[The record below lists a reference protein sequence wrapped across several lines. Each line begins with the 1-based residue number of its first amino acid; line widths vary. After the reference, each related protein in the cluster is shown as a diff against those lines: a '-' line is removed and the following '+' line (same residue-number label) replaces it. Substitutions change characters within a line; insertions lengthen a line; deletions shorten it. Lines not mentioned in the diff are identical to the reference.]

1 MPEIIEPYYVSMLKG
16 HGFTPDPDDHQYGA
30 LGLCWKLSPEIGEG
44 SYWTYGQKDLYDIKI
59 HNFSFHEDSL
69 LEFSLPECL
78 SITRYD
84 SISGEEL
91 APYRRLSAG
100 CIKTYIGGYEPYQV
114 LIHKNIPIHS
124 IGIEIMPAYYE
135 DYLKKQY
142 PEEYRNPV
150 EAFRKIDQTTDFPE
164 MSRLL
169 SELQNHRGDGIAAK
183 LFYESKVA
191 EALSLVVEYQKKRP
205 AAPSKLSQ
213 SDLERIQTVAAYL
226 SDHYAA
232 EIPMERLTQIACM
245 GTTKLKSSFKKVYDC
260 TITEYL
266 HLQPLCGI
274 VPKKHRAIT
283 GGVSESRTPVMKHQ
297 KGTGGASLTNGGIQ
311 FLSFISIFR
320 VLSEVDYNEVF
331 TASQGRD
338 INSDLYSGRSL
349 RRQPGDSP
357 GAALPQELSVVGD
370 DQHAQP
376 PFCEFSEQAAHLQ
389 HVGVVQSA
397 GGLIENQQF
406 FSAEAAVYNCQPLL
420 LPARERQGVCLDILS
435 QIHSLQRGHGFHLIR
450 VIPQPGFGQHAVGK
464 ELEVHILHDE
474 KAQPFPVFPTGRFS
488 VPEDRPGFLLHQAAE
503 AAGQSGLPRP
513 VVAGDGGDLSPG
525 GGKGHLFPHSRPIIG
540 GPQAPHR

>member
-1 MPEIIEPYYVSMLKG
+1 MPEMTEPYYVSMLKG

-59 HNFSFHEDSL
+59 HNFSFHKDSL

-91 APYRRLSAG
+91 SPYRRLSAG

-114 LIHKNIPIHS
+114 LIHKNIPIRS

-169 SELQNHRGDGIAAK
+169 SEVQNYRGDGIAAK

-205 AAPSKLSQ
+205 AAYIKLSQ
-213 SDLERIQTVAAYL
+213 ADLERIQTVAAYL

-232 EIPMERLTQIACM
+232 EIPMEADANCLHGNHETQEQFQKGLRLHHHRVHPAAPHEPGGVPADQHRLIHRPDRSDRW
-245 GTTKLKSSFKKVYDC
+245 L
-260 TITEYL
+260 L
-266 HLQPLCGI
+266 HLQPLCGA
-274 VPKKHRAIT
+274 VPEEYRAT
-283 GGVSESRTPVMKHQ
+283 AGRVPESGKPVIGHE
-297 KGTGGASLTNGGIQ
+297 KGTGCRPLMGGIQ
-311 FLSFISIFR
+311 FLSIFHSRLPAMNIYFIACTHHRLDVSRMFGILLQLF
-320 VLSEVDYNEVF
+320 S
-331 TASQGRD
+331 
-338 INSDLYSGRSL
+338 
-349 RRQPGDSP
+349 
-357 GAALPQELSVVGD
+357 
-370 DQHAQP
+370 QP
-376 PFCEFSEQAAHLQ
+376 PDGILHRVRPVKIFLPP
-389 HVGVVQSA
+389 
-397 GGLIENQQF
+397 GGLIELRF
-406 FSAEAAVYNCQPLL
+406 GEH
-420 LPARERQGVCLDILS
+420 LPW
-435 QIHSLQRGHGFHLIR
+435 
-450 VIPQPGFGQHAVGK
+450 
-464 ELEVHILHDE
+464 
-474 KAQPFPVFPTGRFS
+474 
-488 VPEDRPGFLLHQAAE
+488 
-503 AAGQSGLPRP
+503 
-513 VVAGDGGDLSPG
+513 
-525 GGKGHLFPHSRPIIG
+525 
-540 GPQAPHR
+540 

>member
-16 HGFTPDPDDHQYGA
+16 HGFTPDPDDYQYGA

-114 LIHKNIPIHS
+114 LIHKNIPIRS

-135 DYLKKQY
+135 DYLKRQY

-169 SELQNHRGDGIAAK
+169 SDLQNYRGDGIAAK

-191 EALSLVVEYQKKRP
+191 ETLSLVVEYQKKRP
-205 AAPSKLSQ
+205 TAPSKLSQ
-213 SDLERIQTVAAYL
+213 ADLERIQTVAAYL

-232 EIPMERLTQIACM
+232 EIPMERFDADRLHGDHETQEQFQKGLRLHHHRVHPTAPHEPGGVPADQHRLIHRPDRPDR
-245 GTTKLKSSFKKVYDC
+245 GL
-260 TITEYL
+260 L
-266 HLQPLCGI
+266 HLQPLCGA
-274 VPKKHRAIT
+274 VPEGHRAAA
-283 GGVSESRTPVMKHQ
+283 GGVSESRTPVMDHQ
-297 KGTGGASLTNGGIQ
+297 KGTGCAPLT
-311 FLSFISIFR
+311 R
-320 VLSEVDYNEVF
+320 
-331 TASQGRD
+331 TAA
-338 INSDLYSGRSL
+338 
-349 RRQPGDSP
+349 RR
-357 GAALPQELSVVGD
+357 
-370 DQHAQP
+370 
-376 PFCEFSEQAAHLQ
+376 
-389 HVGVVQSA
+389 
-397 GGLIENQQF
+397 
-406 FSAEAAVYNCQPLL
+406 
-420 LPARERQGVCLDILS
+420 
-435 QIHSLQRGHGFHLIR
+435 
-450 VIPQPGFGQHAVGK
+450 
-464 ELEVHILHDE
+464 
-474 KAQPFPVFPTGRFS
+474 
-488 VPEDRPGFLLHQAAE
+488 RPGHRSP
-503 AAGQSGLPRP
+503 AGIPRH
-513 VVAGDGGDLSPG
+513 G
-525 GGKGHLFPHSRPIIG
+525 
-540 GPQAPHR
+540 